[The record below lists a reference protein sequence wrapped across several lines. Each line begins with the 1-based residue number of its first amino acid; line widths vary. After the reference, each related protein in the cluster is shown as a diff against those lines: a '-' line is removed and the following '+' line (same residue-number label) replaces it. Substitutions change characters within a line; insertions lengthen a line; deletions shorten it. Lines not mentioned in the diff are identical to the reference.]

1 MFASGRLGA
10 SFFCSRDFEDRSNL
24 QLIFPTI
31 AVQLARTY
39 PQIRSSFIP
48 LVRADPG
55 VINESLDG
63 QVSKLIVQPLKEFR
77 ISTVIVIDA
86 LDECKDKEPES
97 AILSVLDEFVAEI
110 PYVKFFITGRPAP
123 HIREGFGLPSLA
135 EVTKR
140 FILHEVN
147 PDKVNSD
154 IRLFFGH
161 HFSRV
166 KRRGRV
172 QDDWPTE
179 SQLDQLCARAAGLFV
194 FAMATV
200 KFIGQKNTNPRER
213 LRRLLQS
220 LETASEGGTEFK
232 SGSTLDSL
240 YMAILQEAFGDDT
253 EEDPKFRS
261 VLGAVILATNPLS
274 PTTIAA
280 LLHLE
285 IEDVYPCLSSMH
297 SVLALQDDIYHPV
310 QPFHKSF
317 PDFIVDPNRCTNS
330 RFCIQPPD
338 QHKKLLIC
346 CLEQMNQGLVRETTG
361 FYMWWLKCWF
371 LTKGTYKIPWE
382 GFGIFLLVMA

>member
-1 MFASGRLGA
+1 MSGLLGA

-63 QVSKLIVQPLKEFR
+63 QVNKLIVQPLKELR

-86 LDECKDKEPES
+86 LDECRDEEPES
-97 AILSVLDEFVAEI
+97 AILSVLAQFVAEI

-123 HIREGFGLPSLA
+123 HIREGFGLPSLT

-147 PDKVNSD
+147 PGEVNSD
-154 IRLFFGH
+154 IRLFFGY
-161 HFSRV
+161 HFSRI
-166 KRRGRV
+166 KRQYHV
-172 QDDWPTE
+172 QDDWPTGY
-179 SQLDQLCARAAGLFV
+179 QLDQLCARATGLFV

-213 LRRLLQS
+213 LGHLLQS

-232 SGSTLDSL
+232 LGSTLDSL
-240 YMAILQEAFGDDT
+240 YMVILQEAFGNNL
-253 EEDPKFRS
+253 EEDPKFQS
-261 VLGAVILATNPLS
+261 VLGTVILATNPLS
-274 PTTIAA
+274 PITIAT

-285 IEDVYPCLSSMH
+285 IEDVYPRLSSMH
-297 SVLALQDDIYHPV
+297 PVLALQDDIYHPI

-317 PDFIVDPNRCTNS
+317 SDFIVDPNRCTNP

-338 QHKKLLIC
+338 QHTELVIC
-346 CLEQMNQGLVRETTG
+346 CLELMNQGLVRKTTSSH
-361 FYMWWLKCWF
+361 M
-371 LTKGTYKIPWE
+371 
-382 GFGIFLLVMA
+382 